1 MFVFVFPINSAFFGR
16 KMPGLVI
23 KKYREMRNY
32 SQKYVSSKMGISQNA
47 YSKIE
52 NNITQLTVHH
62 VKQLSVILEVP
73 VTDLLNDEFEIHKPV
88 FVPKSISKVDLLAEV
103 DALKAKIQ
111 ARHANKHESYIVA
124 MSLIVAAESA
134 LSSVH

>member
-1 MFVFVFPINSAFFGR
+1 
-16 KMPGLVI
+16 MPGHVI

-32 SQKYVSSKMGISQNA
+32 SQKFVAAKMGMSQNA

-62 VKQLSVILEVP
+62 VKELSKILEVP
-73 VTDLLNDEFEIHKPV
+73 ITDLLKDEFEIHKPFAIPRTV
-88 FVPKSISKVDLLAEV
+88 TKADLLEHIHILQKTVADKQATKH
-103 DALKAKIQ
+103 DA
-111 ARHANKHESYIVA
+111 YIVA
-124 MSLIVAAESA
+124 LSLIVAAENS

>member
-1 MFVFVFPINSAFFGR
+1 
-16 KMPGLVI
+16 
-23 KKYREMRNY
+23 MRNY

-73 VTDLLNDEFEIHKPV
+73 VTYLLNDEFEIHKPV
-88 FVPKSISKVDLLAEV
+88 FVPKSISKADLLVEV

>member
-1 MFVFVFPINSAFFGR
+1 
-16 KMPGLVI
+16 MPGHVI

-62 VKQLSVILEVP
+62 VKELSKILEVP
-73 VTDLLNDEFEIHKPV
+73 ITDLLNDEFEIHKPV
-88 FVPKSISKVDLLAEV
+88 PTPNIVTRTALLAE
-103 DALKAKIQ
+103 AEKLHKKIQ
-111 ARHANKHESYIVA
+111 TRHASRHEAYLVA
-124 MSLIVAAESA
+124 LSLIKAAENA